1 MFSSQIT
8 LLVSHLLLILAPPAL
23 CQFPNPPAVLT
34 PQGIYYPNTTLPD
47 IDQFLGIPYA
57 APPIGPL
64 RFAAPAPY
72 TSGSPRNVVNATSYG
87 PGCLQNPSLSHPNG
101 LSEDC
106 LTLNI
111 FRPTTR
117 TPTHPHKPPPLL
129 PVLVFIYGGANI
141 GSQARL
147 FAAPNLAAH
156 ALRNTSTPILTC
168 TLNYRTGALA
178 FLPSR
183 LFARARLLN
192 AGLKDQRAAL
202 QWLHAN
208 IAAFGGDPRRVVI
221 FGQSAGSFD
230 AWMQARYAARD
241 APADRPFAGAILE
254 SGAPASL
261 ALKGLEPS
269 AGDTYLQA
277 SLRAFGCPA
286 AREGSAA
293 SDARVLA
300 CLRGVGAERLTQVWF
315 QPDSPLFEA
324 LDEYV
329 QLPVGFGVDGD
340 WVGGPYYWD
349 EKVAQIPMIV
359 GDTLNEGSIYGLVP
373 TGTATNETYLT
384 QVVAKNLNTTNL
396 ALAAPVVST
405 YYNHTAAEN
414 GRGYNADPTA
424 PDSYYIG
431 EALLGDAVQHIP
443 RRVLL
448 GRHSSGADSPNY
460 PRPQRT
466 WGYRWTQ
473 RPPLSVFNE
482 SYYGFPP
489 ELPDAVKVRTG
500 VLHAAELAYVFGDVY
515 GFADATDG
523 DRRVAALVQGMWI
536 SFAYWLD
543 PNFHGSNPY
552 NPSRASIFN
561 FEDQGSTTPGMI
573 PDNMRLDG
581 YNAYK
586 DAITKAGRP
595 ALPEIR
601 ASG

>member
-1 MFSSQIT
+1 MQLPSMAPMPLINTAAFPAICCSNTLSPFPFNPTMFSSQIT

-269 AGDTYLQA
+269 AGDAYLQA

-286 AREGSAA
+286 ACEGSAA

-300 CLRGVGAERLTQVWF
+300 CLRGVGAERLVRKPILDIERKRRRRELTF
-315 QPDSPLFEA
+315 DGSLFRRRC
-324 LDEYV
+324 
-329 QLPVGFGVDGD
+329 
-340 WVGGPYYWD
+340 
-349 EKVAQIPMIV
+349 
-359 GDTLNEGSIYGLVP
+359 GSSRIRPCLRRWMSMCSCRWG
-373 TGTATNETYLT
+373 
-384 QVVAKNLNTTNL
+384 L
-396 ALAAPVVST
+396 ALMGSELSLFSAA
-405 YYNHTAAEN
+405 
-414 GRGYNADPTA
+414 
-424 PDSYYIG
+424 
-431 EALLGDAVQHIP
+431 
-443 RRVLL
+443 
-448 GRHSSGADSPNY
+448 
-460 PRPQRT
+460 
-466 WGYRWTQ
+466 
-473 RPPLSVFNE
+473 
-482 SYYGFPP
+482 
-489 ELPDAVKVRTG
+489 
-500 VLHAAELAYVFGDVY
+500 
-515 GFADATDG
+515 
-523 DRRVAALVQGMWI
+523 
-536 SFAYWLD
+536 
-543 PNFHGSNPY
+543 
-552 NPSRASIFN
+552 
-561 FEDQGSTTPGMI
+561 
-573 PDNMRLDG
+573 
-581 YNAYK
+581 
-586 DAITKAGRP
+586 
-595 ALPEIR
+595 
-601 ASG
+601 